1 MKKSKLDTFFY
12 STIGVIA
19 VALILIA
26 INFIAARAHK
36 RVDLT
41 AEKAYT
47 LSPGTRAILGKLDTP
62 VLIRFYCTKNTSTM
76 PAFLTTYA
84 QRVDDLL
91 VEYQQASK
99 GKISIQRLNPEPDSD
114 AEDSARLDGIE
125 PQPLRTGERIYLG
138 LSVTMLDQ
146 KQTIPLLAPARER
159 LLEYDVSRAIARV
172 MTSEKPTI
180 GVLSSLPVLGQNSPM
195 PVRGQNQ
202 PAWAV
207 LEELKRD
214 FNVKQI
220 DVATEKMDDDIKL
233 LLVIHPKAVSDETQ
247 YALDQFLL
255 RGGKLVVFVDP
266 FARSIVR
273 RRRPE

>member
-12 STIGVIA
+12 STIGVVA
-19 VALILIA
+19 VAFILIA

-99 GKISIQRLNPEPDSD
+99 GKISIQRLNP
-114 AEDSARLDGIE
+114 
-125 PQPLRTGERIYLG
+125 
-138 LSVTMLDQ
+138 
-146 KQTIPLLAPARER
+146 
-159 LLEYDVSRAIARV
+159 
-172 MTSEKPTI
+172 
-180 GVLSSLPVLGQNSPM
+180 
-195 PVRGQNQ
+195 
-202 PAWAV
+202 
-207 LEELKRD
+207 
-214 FNVKQI
+214 
-220 DVATEKMDDDIKL
+220 
-233 LLVIHPKAVSDETQ
+233 
-247 YALDQFLL
+247 
-255 RGGKLVVFVDP
+255 
-266 FARSIVR
+266 
-273 RRRPE
+273 